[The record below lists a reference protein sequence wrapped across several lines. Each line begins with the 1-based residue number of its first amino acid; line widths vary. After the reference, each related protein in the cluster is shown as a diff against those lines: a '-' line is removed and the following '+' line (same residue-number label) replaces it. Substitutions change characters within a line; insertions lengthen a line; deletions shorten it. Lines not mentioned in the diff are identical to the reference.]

1 MLEATRARLLDHL
14 DPDALVLDI
23 GGWADPFERADWV
36 VDLFPYETR
45 GLYERRGW
53 IDPPRDRGPE
63 RFTAETW
70 IQRDICDRA
79 PLPFD
84 DDHFDFVICSHT
96 LEDVRDP
103 VWVCSEIARVGRAGY
118 IEVPSRLEEQTWGIA
133 GEYVGWPHHH
143 WLIDVDGWSI
153 QFVFKTH
160 ALHANPTY
168 QFPHE
173 FWRSLS
179 EEEKVQSL
187 WWEGG
192 FEASER
198 VLFEER
204 EETTE
209 YLRGFVERESLARG
223 FQPAP
228 SRTTL
233 VQHVRMGVASRLRR
247 AR

>member
-1 MLEATRARLLDHL
+1 MKLTTRYRFAASHRL
-14 DPDALVLDI
+14 
-23 GGWADPFERADWV
+23 
-36 VDLFPYETR
+36 
-45 GLYERRGW
+45 
-53 IDPPRDRGPE
+53 
-63 RFTAETW
+63 
-70 IQRDICDRA
+70 
-79 PLPFD
+79 
-84 DDHFDFVICSHT
+84 HT
-96 LEDVRDP
+96 P
-103 VWVCSEIARVGRAGY
+103 A
-118 IEVPSRLEEQTWGIA
+118 
-133 GEYVGWPHHH
+133 
-143 WLIDVDGWSI
+143 
-153 QFVFKTH
+153 
-160 ALHANPTY
+160 
-168 QFPHE
+168 
-173 FWRSLS
+173 LS